1 MSDNNAFP
9 PSHLEFGSILRV
21 EVEDVQT
28 LVMGRSA
35 ARFLDP
41 ALLSDVDQRLEETVV
56 VQGKESRRAA
66 AAAHV
71 GVEPP
76 RLQDE
81 VETLELS
88 QVDDHVV
95 FAATLASSFS

>member
-1 MSDNNAFP
+1 M
-9 PSHLEFGSILRV
+9 
-21 EVEDVQT
+21 
-28 LVMGRSA
+28 
-35 ARFLDP
+35 
-41 ALLSDVDQRLEETVV
+41 V

-88 QVDDHVV
+88 QVDNHVV
-95 FAATLASSFS
+95 FAATLAFS